1 MRILY
6 YIFTL
11 YFEIVHSISRIGI
24 SYWGGIQNFLLSFS
38 FFTFCLPFFDTR
50 AQYHITRRKE
60 WIEYSS
66 LSLLLRPPSPP
77 PPPPPLLLLLEI
89 TIISFNDLVFTTNN
103 INDNNNNSE

>member
-1 MRILY
+1 MRILLY

-11 YFEIVHSISRIGI
+11 YFKIIHSISRIGLVR
-24 SYWGGIQNFLLSFS
+24 GGIQNFLLSFS

-50 AQYHITRRKE
+50 AQYHITRRKK

-89 TIISFNDLVFTTNN
+89 TIISFNDLV